1 MLQLPEKYRI
11 LDAAV
16 LRWIALITMLI
27 DHTAASLLLK
37 GILLPAAPI
46 VIGTPLYTLYLVYQ
60 VMRGIGRI
68 AFPIFCFQLVE
79 GFFSTKNLPR
89 YMLRILLAGL
99 LSEIP
104 FDLALR
110 QALFDWKY
118 QNVMFTLLLGLCM
131 MAVME
136 RFKKTPVLMLL
147 LGAPFPAI
155 AHFLNTDYGWKGLA
169 LIAVLY
175 FFRSHQLLQ
184 LVLGALSICWEWP
197 AIFAFPLLALYNG
210 KRGRSLPRLVT
221 YLFYP
226 AHLAL
231 LAVLLHLF
239 FRT

>member
-27 DHTAASLLLK
+27 DHTAASLILK

-118 QNVMFTLLLGLCM
+118 QNVMFTLLLGLC
-131 MAVME
+131 
-136 RFKKTPVLMLL
+136 LMLL

-169 LIAVLY
+169 LIAVLF

>member
-27 DHTAASLLLK
+27 DHTAASLILR

-46 VIGTPLYTLYLVYQ
+46 VIGTPLYTLYRVYK
-60 VMRGIGRI
+60 VMRGIGRV

-89 YMLRILLAGL
+89 YMLRVLLAGL

-110 QALFDWKY
+110 QAMFNWKY

-136 RFKKTPVLMLL
+136 RFKNDPVLMLL
-147 LGAPFPAI
+147 LASPFPAA
-155 AHFLNTDYGWKGLA
+155 AHFLRTDYGWRGLA

-175 FFRSHQLLQ
+175 LFRRYNLIQLA
-184 LVLGALSICWEWP
+184 LGALSVYWEWP
-197 AIFAFPLLALYNG
+197 AMFAFPLLALYNG
-210 KRGRSLPRLVT
+210 KRGRSLPRPVT

-231 LAVLLHLF
+231 LALLLRFF

>member
-1 MLQLPEKYRI
+1 
-11 LDAAV
+11 
-16 LRWIALITMLI
+16 
-27 DHTAASLLLK
+27 
-37 GILLPAAPI
+37 
-46 VIGTPLYTLYLVYQ
+46 
-60 VMRGIGRI
+60 
-68 AFPIFCFQLVE
+68 
-79 GFFSTKNLPR
+79 
-89 YMLRILLAGL
+89 MLRILLAGL

-169 LIAVLY
+169 LIAVLF